1 MDSMADTIVP
11 ALSSMRGNVN
21 KMGGQTYDE
30 FIQDPDGVE
39 YHKKQIDI
47 NQDVK
52 QGKVLEKMNEKK
64 MNQFLD
70 TGGI

>member
-1 MDSMADTIVP
+1 MTKKPESGDLKATKMDSMADTIVP

-39 YHKKQIDI
+39 YHKK
-47 NQDVK
+47 
-52 QGKVLEKMNEKK
+52 
-64 MNQFLD
+64 
-70 TGGI
+70 